1 MAISRK
7 EALKQLRGLF
17 RGVEGHLGKIA
28 EHPEDRELSHWKSE
42 TRNWLREMQE
52 YLPHV
57 GKKTAAEW
65 QARLDDCRAALGE

>member
-7 EALKQLRGLF
+7 DALKQLLGRF
-17 RGVEGHLGKIA
+17 RRIQEHLATIA
-28 EHPEDRELSHWKSE
+28 AHPDEREVPHWKGE
-42 TRNWLREMQE
+42 TRNWLREMEE

-65 QARLDDCRAALGE
+65 QARIDASRGQLGE

>member
-7 EALKQLRGLF
+7 EALKQLRGLWP
-17 RGVEGHLGKIA
+17 RVQRHLAKLA
-28 EHPEDRELSHWKSE
+28 ARPNDREVPHWKKE
-42 TRNWLREMQE
+42 TRNWLREMEE

-65 QARLDDCRAALGE
+65 QARLDSCRAALGA